1 MNHHDTR
8 ITSAEMAGLWG
19 QYMSDTASICVLTY
33 FLEKVKD
40 EQIRSVLELA
50 LLSSQEH
57 IQYLKELFEQEGF
70 PTPIGFT
77 KQDVQLDA
85 RPLFS
90 DAFYLQYLKF
100 MSILGMTASTLALGI
115 AARSDIVSFHKKIL
129 SEAVHLQKVVKGVQL
144 DKGIYVRPPYI
155 ATQTDVDFV
164 TKQSFLGSVVGGKR
178 PLTAVEISHLFLNIE
193 TNLLGREMMI
203 AFAQVAKRKEVKEYL
218 IRGKQISTKLVTIFS
233 NILLDN
239 DIPAAMTWDSTATE
253 STDRTFSDKLIMFH
267 VAAMAAAGVGN
278 FGSAIAASQRKDIG
292 LKYSRLLV
300 EIALYAE
307 DGANIMIDHGWLE
320 KPPQSPDRNQL
331 ARGE

>member
-50 LLSSQEH
+50 VLSSQEH

-90 DAFYLQYLKF
+90 DAFYLQYLKY

-115 AARSDIVSFHKKIL
+115 GARSDIVSFHKKVL
-129 SEAVHLQKVVKGVQL
+129 SEAVHLQKAVKEVQL

-253 STDRTFSDKLIMFH
+253 STDQTFSDKLIMFH